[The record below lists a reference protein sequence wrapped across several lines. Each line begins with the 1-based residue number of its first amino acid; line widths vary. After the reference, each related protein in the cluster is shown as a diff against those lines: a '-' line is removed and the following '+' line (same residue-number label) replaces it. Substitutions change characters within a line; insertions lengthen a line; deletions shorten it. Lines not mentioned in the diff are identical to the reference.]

1 MKVQVLGI
9 GKIRE
14 PYFREA
20 VEEYTRRIGYYVPI
34 RVRDAAKEISGSDQD
49 LETAYDRLKKEH
61 QKADLKVALD
71 RKGRVMSSEDLAAW
85 FEKAMFN
92 SVDLVSFV
100 IGGPYGLADSALAD
114 SDQTL
119 SLGAM
124 TIPHQMA
131 RLLLVEQ
138 VYRAFTII
146 KGEPYH
152 K

>member
-1 MKVQVLGI
+1 MKIQVLGI

-20 VEEYTRRIGYYVPI
+20 IEEYSRRIGYYIPI

-49 LETAYDRLKKEH
+49 LEAAYERLRKEH
-61 QKADLKVALD
+61 HKADLKVALD
-71 RKGRVMSSEDLAAW
+71 SKGRVMSSEDLAAW
-85 FEKAMFN
+85 FERAMLD
-92 SVDLVSFV
+92 SVNLISFI
-100 IGGPYGLADSALAD
+100 IGGPYGLARSALAD
-114 SDQTL
+114 SDETI

-124 TIPHQMA
+124 TLPHQMA
-131 RLLLVEQ
+131 RLVLVEQ

-146 KGEPYH
+146 RGEPYH

>member
-1 MKVQVLGI
+1 LKVQVLGI

-20 VEEYTRRIGYYVPI
+20 IEEYTRRIGYYVPI
-34 RVRDAAKEISGSDQD
+34 RIRDAAKEVSDSEQD
-49 LETAYDRLKKEH
+49 LEAAYGRLRKEH
-61 QKADLKVALD
+61 HKADLKVALD
-71 RKGRVMSSEDLAAW
+71 RKGRVMSSENLAQW
-85 FEKAMFN
+85 FEKAMLD
-92 SVDLVSFV
+92 SVGMVSFI
-100 IGGPYGLADSALAD
+100 IGGPHGLAGSALGD

-124 TIPHQMA
+124 TLPHQMA

-146 KGEPYH
+146 RGEPYH